1 MLFDDSVPT
10 LLNTEQVAHLLGIKP
25 HTLAV
30 ARCDGSN
37 NIPYFKIGRSVRYR
51 KAEVEAYLVQQ
62 QRGDSLIEKQQVN
75 QT

>member
-1 MLFDDSVPT
+1 MVFDDSVPA
-10 LLNTEQVAHLLGIKP
+10 LLNTDQVANLLGIKP

-51 KAEVEAYLVQQ
+51 KAEIEAYLLQQ
-62 QRGDSLIEKQQVN
+62 QRGASLIDKQQA
-75 QT
+75 TLA